1 MPETT
6 TLNRTLSLPL
16 ITFYGLGTII
26 GAGIYVLIGVVA
38 SKAGMFSPL
47 AFLLAAFIA
56 GFTAF
61 SYAELTSRLPR
72 SAGEAVY
79 FQEAFGKR
87 WLSSGIGWSVVAI
100 GLVSA
105 ATIANGF
112 VGYLEIFIQIPNWLA
127 ITCLVI
133 SLGLIAAIGIS
144 QSVWLATVITLIE
157 IGGLIYV
164 LVVAGDNFSQLPER
178 LPELI
183 PSLNASTWNG
193 IFIGAFLAFYA
204 FIGFEDMVNVAEEVK
219 DAPRTLPKAIILAL
233 IISTILYLAIALV
246 AVLALPINDLAASNA
261 PLALIVEKNVD
272 ASGNKA
278 TLFISAISLI
288 AVVNGALI
296 QIIMAS
302 RVLYGMGN
310 TGLAHHI
317 FAHIHPR
324 TRTPLFATGL
334 TVLAVLVLALWLPL
348 VTLAQI
354 TSFITLT
361 IFAGVN
367 LALIKLKLHT
377 PNVPG
382 TVHYPLWVPIIG
394 ASLSIIFLVIQS
406 GITR

>member
-1 MPETT
+1 MTDTPA
-6 TLNRTLSLPL
+6 LKRSLSLPL

-61 SYAELTSRLPR
+61 SYAELSSRLPR

-79 FQEAFGKR
+79 IQEAFGKR
-87 WLSSGIGWSVVAI
+87 WLSSTVGWSVVAI
-100 GLVSA
+100 GLVSS

-112 VGYLEIFIQIPNWLA
+112 VGYLGIFIQTPDWLA
-127 ITCLVI
+127 ITCLVV
-133 SLGLIAAIGIS
+133 SLGLIAAVGIS
-144 QSVWLATVITLIE
+144 QSVWMATIITLIE

-164 LVVAGDNFSQLPER
+164 LVVAGDNFSQLPSR

-183 PSLNASTWNG
+183 PSFEASAWNG

-219 DAPRTLPKAIILAL
+219 DAPRTLPKAIIIAL
-233 IISTILYLAIALV
+233 VVSTILYLAVALV
-246 AVLALPINDLAASNA
+246 AVLALPINDLASSNA
-261 PLALIVEKNVD
+261 PLALIVENS
-272 ASGNKA
+272 AESSGNKS
-278 TLFISAISLI
+278 TLFISAISLV
-288 AVVNGALI
+288 AVINGALI

-310 TGLAHHI
+310 TGMAPHRLAK
-317 FAHIHPR
+317 IHPR
-324 TRTPLFATGL
+324 TQTPLISTGL
-334 TVLAVLVLALWLPL
+334 TTFAVLVLALWLPL

-361 IFAGVN
+361 IFAVVN
-367 LALIKLKLHT
+367 LSLIRLKLRT
-377 PNVPG
+377 PNVPD

-394 ASLSIIFLVIQS
+394 ASLSIIFLAIQS
-406 GITR
+406 GLTT

>member
-1 MPETT
+1 MTDTP
-6 TLNRTLSLPL
+6 TLKRSLSLPL

-61 SYAELTSRLPR
+61 SYAELSSRLPR

-79 FQEAFGKR
+79 IQEAFGKR
-87 WLSSGIGWSVVAI
+87 WLSTIIGWSVVAI

-112 VGYLEIFIQIPNWLA
+112 VGYLKIFIEIPDWLS

-144 QSVWLATVITLIE
+144 QSVWIATIITLIE
-157 IGGLIYV
+157 IGGLVYV
-164 LVVAGDNFSQLPER
+164 LVVAGDNFSQIPAR

-183 PSLNASTWNG
+183 PSFEISAWNG
-193 IFIGAFLAFYA
+193 IFVGAFLAFYA

-219 DAPRTLPKAIILAL
+219 DAPRTLPKAIIIAL
-233 IISTILYLAIALV
+233 VVSTFLYLAIALI
-246 AVLALPINDLAASNA
+246 AVLALPVNELATSSA
-261 PLALIVEKNVD
+261 PLALIVENSVV
-272 ASGNKA
+272 SNGNNP

-288 AVVNGALI
+288 AVINGALI

-310 TGLAHHI
+310 NGMAPHR
-317 FAHIHPR
+317 FAKIHPR
-324 TRTPLFATGL
+324 TQTPLIATGL
-334 TVLAVLVLALWLPL
+334 AVLAVLVLALWLPL
-348 VTLAQI
+348 VTLAQT
-354 TSFITLT
+354 TSYITLT
-361 IFAGVN
+361 IFAVVN
-367 LALIKLKLHT
+367 LALIRLKLHT
-377 PNVPG
+377 PHVPE
-382 TVHYPLWVPIIG
+382 TVHYPLWVPIMG
-394 ASLSIIFLVIQS
+394 ALLSIIFLAIQS
-406 GITR
+406 GITT

>member
-1 MPETT
+1 MTDTPA
-6 TLNRTLSLPL
+6 LKRSLSLPL

-61 SYAELTSRLPR
+61 SYAELSSRLPR

-79 FQEAFGKR
+79 IQEAFGKR
-87 WLSSGIGWSVVAI
+87 WLSSTVGWSVVAI
-100 GLVSA
+100 GLVSS

-112 VGYLEIFIQIPNWLA
+112 VGYLGIFIQTPDWLA
-127 ITCLVI
+127 ITCLVV
-133 SLGLIAAIGIS
+133 SLGLIAAVGIS
-144 QSVWLATVITLIE
+144 QSVWMATIITLIE

-164 LVVAGDNFSQLPER
+164 LVVAGDNFSQLPSR

-183 PSLNASTWNG
+183 PSFEASAWNG

-219 DAPRTLPKAIILAL
+219 DAPRTLPKAIIIAL
-233 IISTILYLAIALV
+233 VVSTILYLAVALV
-246 AVLALPINDLAASNA
+246 AVLALPINDLASSNA
-261 PLALIVEKNVD
+261 PLALIVENSVE
-272 ASGNKA
+272 ASGNKS
-278 TLFISAISLI
+278 TLFISAISLV
-288 AVVNGALI
+288 AVINGALI

-310 TGLAHHI
+310 TGMAPHRLAK
-317 FAHIHPR
+317 IHPR
-324 TRTPLFATGL
+324 TQTPLISTGL
-334 TVLAVLVLALWLPL
+334 TTFAVLVLALWLPL

-361 IFAGVN
+361 IFAVVN
-367 LALIKLKLHT
+367 LSLIRLKLRT
-377 PNVPG
+377 PNVPD

-394 ASLSIIFLVIQS
+394 ASLSIIFLAIQS
-406 GITR
+406 GLTT

>member
-6 TLNRTLSLPL
+6 TLNRSLSLPL

-87 WLSSGIGWSVVAI
+87 WLSSTIGWSVVAI
-100 GLVSA
+100 GLVSS

-112 VGYLEIFIQIPNWLA
+112 VGYLEIFIQTPDWLA

-183 PSLNASTWNG
+183 PPLNASTWNG

-219 DAPRTLPKAIILAL
+219 DAPRTLPKAIIIAL
-233 IISTILYLAIALV
+233 VVSTILYLAVALV
-246 AVLALPINDLAASNA
+246 AVLALPINDLASSNA
-261 PLALIVEKNVD
+261 PLALIVENSVN
-272 ASGNKA
+272 ASGIKS

-310 TGLAHHI
+310 TGLAHHK
-317 FAHIHPR
+317 FAEVHPR

-361 IFAGVN
+361 IFSGVN
-367 LALIKLKLHT
+367 LALIKLKLRT
-377 PNVPG
+377 PIVPG
-382 TVHYPLWVPIIG
+382 VVHYPLWVPIVG
-394 ASLSIIFLVIQS
+394 ATLSIIFLLLQS
-406 GITR
+406 GLST

>member
-1 MPETT
+1 MPGTP
-6 TLNRTLSLPL
+6 TLKRSLSLPL

-61 SYAELTSRLPR
+61 SYAELSSRMPR

-87 WLSSGIGWSVVAI
+87 WLSSSIGWSVVAI

-112 VGYLEIFIQIPNWLA
+112 IGYLEIFIEIPGWFA
-127 ITCLVI
+127 ITCLVL

-144 QSVWLATVITLIE
+144 QSVWVATIITLIE

-164 LVVAGDNFSQLPER
+164 LVVAGDNISQLPTR

-183 PSLNASTWNG
+183 PSLDTATWNG

-219 DAPRTLPKAIILAL
+219 DAPRTLPKAIIIAL
-233 IISTILYLAIALV
+233 VISTILYLAIALV
-246 AVLALPINDLAASNA
+246 AVLALPINDLASSNA
-261 PLALIVEKNVD
+261 PLALIVESSVETD
-272 ASGNKA
+272 GNKSI
-278 TLFISAISLI
+278 LFIGAISLI

-310 TGLAHHI
+310 TGLASPI
-317 FAHIHPR
+317 FAKINPS
-324 TRTPLFATGL
+324 TQTPLIATCL

-354 TSFITLT
+354 TSFITLA

-367 LALIKLKLHT
+367 LALIKLKLRT
-377 PNVPG
+377 SRMQGV
-382 TVHYPLWVPIIG
+382 VHYPLWVPIIG
-394 ASLSIIFLVIQS
+394 AMLSIIFLVIQS
-406 GITR
+406 GVRT